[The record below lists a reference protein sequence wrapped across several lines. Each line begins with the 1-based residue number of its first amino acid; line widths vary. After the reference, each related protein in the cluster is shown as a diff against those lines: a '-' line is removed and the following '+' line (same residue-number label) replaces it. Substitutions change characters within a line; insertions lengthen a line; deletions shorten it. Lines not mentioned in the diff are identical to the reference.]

1 MIMGSNQKDKKEETP
16 SLPEPVKYRRSEVIS
31 NWLRYD
37 DLPPEEE
44 QLEDGEDYLMGE
56 DFSHVLNSSSESR
69 INLIEKSY

>member
-1 MIMGSNQKDKKEETP
+1 MIMESKPKDIKEETP

-44 QLEDGEDYLMGE
+44 ELADGEDYLMGE
-56 DFSHVLNSSSESR
+56 DFSHVLNLSS
-69 INLIEKSY
+69 KSLTVIL